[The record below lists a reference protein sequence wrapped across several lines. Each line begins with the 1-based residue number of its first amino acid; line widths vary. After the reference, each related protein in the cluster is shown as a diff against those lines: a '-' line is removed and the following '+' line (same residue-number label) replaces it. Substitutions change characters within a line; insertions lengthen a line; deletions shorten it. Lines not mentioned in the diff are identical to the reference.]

1 VESAAV
7 GVWLACPVSKSW
19 APRRARGP
27 TTPEFPG
34 TAVSWGESVWEVV
47 EAIPDPA
54 GSVRYRLEPW
64 EARHTIRRIEPYD
77 EASERARE
85 TEQRRRRDA
94 VRRRRI
100 SLLFAPVLGHLPAHV
115 QRRME
120 SEVGAPARAMTTA
133 SALPLMVLG
142 ILGTLGFLIFAFGG
156 GDALP
161 GWLVVP
167 LPLALFLFVESS
179 VRLGIA
185 FLQGEPAG
193 SLPGAI
199 LYALWRGSCDLLRRR
214 RYASKRLP
222 MRKEIQ

>member
-7 GVWLACPVSKSW
+7 GVWLSCPESKSW
-19 APRRARGP
+19 LPRRARGP

-34 TAVSWGESVWEVV
+34 TAISWGGSVWEVV
-47 EAIPDPA
+47 EAIPDAA
-54 GSVRYRLEPW
+54 GPVRYRLIPW
-64 EARHTIRRIEPYD
+64 EERHAIRTIEPYD
-77 EASERARE
+77 EASERRRDAER
-85 TEQRRRRDA
+85 RRRRDA
-94 VRRRRI
+94 VRKRRL
-100 SLLFAPVLGHLPAHV
+100 SLLFAPVLGHLPAPV

-120 SEVGAPARAMTTA
+120 SELGAPARAMTIA

-142 ILGTLGFLIFAFGG
+142 ILGILGFLIFAFGG
-156 GDALP
+156 GEALP
-161 GWLVVP
+161 GWLDIP

-179 VRLGIA
+179 IRLGVA
-185 FLQGEPAG
+185 YLQGEPAG
-193 SLPGAI
+193 SIAGAI